1 MNMSENQ
8 QRFLEIRKNLLND
21 FDKIYS
27 DEDIM
32 KMKFKSKQIVHF
44 DFEGA
49 PPKLDYLIY
58 VIKLCKDLGVAG
70 FLFKYEDIS
79 QWYDDLE
86 IIPTENVYTP
96 EGIRNLLRLAKDL
109 NMFIIPIFQTF
120 GHIEF
125 VLKYKSFSHLR
136 RYGNDIRTMCPIN
149 LVYLVLI
156 KKMVFNVFELHSDSN
171 GFHLGGDKVFNLG
184 TCRKCKENT
193 INKKLF
199 ITSPFDEGA
208 KLC

>member
-1 MNMSENQ
+1 M
-8 QRFLEIRKNLLND
+8 
-21 FDKIYS
+21 
-27 DEDIM
+27 
-32 KMKFKSKQIVHF
+32 
-44 DFEGA
+44 
-49 PPKLDYLIY
+49 
-58 VIKLCKDLGVAG
+58 
-70 FLFKYEDIS
+70 
-79 QWYDDLE
+79 
-86 IIPTENVYTP
+86 IPTENVYTP

-184 TCRKCKENT
+184 TYRKCKENT

-199 ITSPFDEGA
+199 ITSPFDEGS